1 MLAVAVLMAYT
12 AMNGLVV
19 PLGRALELVVPGTA
33 DIRYGIDIRGGVDA
47 VFEPV
52 DLDGSRQN
60 RSWTLRAI
68 IETRLDNLNILDRDV
83 TVDQQNGFIIVRF
96 PWQSHE
102 DDFDPEKA
110 IAELGETA
118 MLTFQNSA
126 GDVLVTGSH
135 VVEASVGN
143 NPIHR
148 MAAMLYSLNLMK
160 RETELF
166 SEATRELVG
175 QPINIYMDDTLIQSA
190 IVKTIFPT
198 GKPI

>member
-52 DLDGSRQN
+52 DLDRKPSEQELD
-60 RSWTLRAI
+60 SARAI

-102 DDFDPEKA
+102 DDFDPKRPLPNWEKLQCLPSR
-110 IAELGETA
+110 IRQG
-118 MLTFQNSA
+118 MF
-126 GDVLVTGSH
+126 
-135 VVEASVGN
+135 
-143 NPIHR
+143 
-148 MAAMLYSLNLMK
+148 
-160 RETELF
+160 
-166 SEATRELVG
+166 
-175 QPINIYMDDTLIQSA
+175 
-190 IVKTIFPT
+190 
-198 GKPI
+198 